1 MTKVKEKVKV
11 YTYTRVSTAMQVDGY
26 SLDAQKSRMKAY
38 AEFNDYEIVGEYE
51 DAGKSGKSI
60 EGRTDFNRMMEDIK
74 TGKDDVS
81 FVLVFK
87 LSRFGRNA
95 ADVLST
101 LQTMQDFGVNL
112 VCVED
117 GIDSSKDA
125 GKLMISVL
133 SAVAEIERDNIRVQT
148 MEGRIQKAREGRWN
162 GGFAPYGYSLI
173 DGRLEVNEEEA
184 VAIRTIFD
192 QYVNTDMG
200 STAIAKYLENHGI
213 HKIAR
218 QNGKNPLFDAAL
230 IRRILNNPVYSGK
243 IAYGRRKTEKVH
255 GTRNEYHQVEQDDYL
270 LVDGL
275 HEALVSDEVWEAA
288 QIKLVLQAK
297 KYKRVNQGKGEK
309 VHLLSGI
316 VKCPICGVGLY
327 GNKSIKHK
335 ADGTKYKDFFYYGC
349 KHRQMIHG
357 HKCDFKKQINEELLD
372 AAVAE
377 IISKLVS
384 KPKFA
389 SMMQKEINMK
399 VDTSALEQ
407 EIAALEKQLRQCYAV
422 KTRLAEDID
431 MLDPEDRHYSRM
443 KTDMEDRLYKMYDK
457 IDDLESQVID
467 VKAKKRAIEADKV
480 TGNNIYKILIYFDK
494 LYAVM
499 DQTEKRQFVE
509 TLIDEIQIYEERKPN
524 GQWLKSI
531 KFKLPIIEEDFEMSL
546 DNDTQDETV
555 VLLSRETNPLTV
567 EVRME
572 VETGEVK
579 EHLTY
584 KRIQEYVQE
593 KYGFKVHTAYIAE
606 VKRMVGLDMHKAPNA
621 VEQRK
626 HEYHPCPPEKVEA
639 IKDALRHFGLI
650 AE

>member
-546 DNDTQDETV
+546 DNDTQDEAV
-555 VLLSRETNPLTV
+555 VLLSKASAGRQAVTPE
-567 EVRME
+567 
-572 VETGEVK
+572 
-579 EHLTY
+579 
-584 KRIQEYVQE
+584 E
-593 KYGFKVHTAYIAE
+593 K
-606 VKRMVGLDMHKAPNA
+606 
-621 VEQRK
+621 
-626 HEYHPCPPEKVEA
+626 
-639 IKDALRHFGLI
+639 LR
-650 AE
+650 

>member
-112 VCVED
+112 ICVED

-162 GGFAPYGYSLI
+162 GGFAPYGYSLV

-255 GTRNEYHQVEQDDYL
+255 GTRNEYHQVEQDDFL

-316 VKCPICGVGLY
+316 VKCPVCGVGLY

-349 KHRQMIHG
+349 KHRQMTRG

-431 MLDPEDRHYSRM
+431 MLDPEDKHYSRM
-443 KTDMEDRLYKMYDK
+443 KKDMEDRLYKMYDK

-467 VKAKKRAIEADKV
+467 AKAKKRSIEADKV

-499 DQTEKRQFVE
+499 DQAEKRQFVE
-509 TLIDEIQIYEERKPN
+509 ALIDEIQIYEERKPN

-531 KFKLPIIEEDFEMSL
+531 KFKLPIIEEDFEMRL

-555 VLLSRETNPLTV
+555 VLITR
-567 EVRME
+567 
-572 VETGEVK
+572 
-579 EHLTY
+579 
-584 KRIQEYVQE
+584 
-593 KYGFKVHTAYIAE
+593 
-606 VKRMVGLDMHKAPNA
+606 
-621 VEQRK
+621 
-626 HEYHPCPPEKVEA
+626 PE
-639 IKDALRHFGLI
+639 
-650 AE
+650 